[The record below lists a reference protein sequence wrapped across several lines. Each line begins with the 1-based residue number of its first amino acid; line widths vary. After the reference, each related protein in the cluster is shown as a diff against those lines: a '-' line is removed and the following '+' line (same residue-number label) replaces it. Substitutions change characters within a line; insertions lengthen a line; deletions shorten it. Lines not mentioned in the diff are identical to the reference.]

1 MARARRRQRMC
12 DRCRTRNGNIKCDGS
27 PANVPCT
34 FCKEQNRPC
43 HFSKITSTTRKG
55 SSGVAAIDGRAF
67 LGKKRVDVLVAGDA
81 SRTRRVGDRKV
92 AGRVATYSRLSMEN
106 GLKGRQVFNTLV
118 RNWEGLPTDRGQPL
132 PVLTLHH
139 GGKASENHEGP
150 READNL
156 ANAPNDERPQD
167 SGQLEDAE
175 RIVMEDIDTAV
186 LDQQDVS
193 QNNPNFDSIRFR
205 LPSSE
210 LLDAIHL
217 YSSQLYNTD
226 TEHLPLF
233 EDGTLQDMFYS
244 MNGSALIALGILA
257 QEYMR
262 NLLPSAKGKQLTD
275 EQCAIAP
282 AFDDIVGSAPPDT
295 VGVAEKDRR
304 YVYKSALRDLGTA
317 IGEGWVDASDEDAD
331 VSNDDEE

>member
-1 MARARRRQRMC
+1 MARARRRQQ
-12 DRCRTRNGNIKCDGS
+12 
-27 PANVPCT
+27 
-34 FCKEQNRPC
+34 QNRPC
-43 HFSKITSTTRKG
+43 HFSKTTSTTRTS

-67 LGKKRVDVLVAGDA
+67 LGKKRVDVLAAGDA
-81 SRTRRVGDRKV
+81 SITRRVGDRKV
-92 AGRVATYSRLSMEN
+92 AGRVATYSRLSIEN

-132 PVLTLHH
+132 PGLTLHH

-150 READNL
+150 RD
-156 ANAPNDERPQD
+156 APNDE
-167 SGQLEDAE
+167 SGQDGGQLKNAE
-175 RIVMEDIDTAV
+175 KTATEDIDTDV
-186 LDQQDVS
+186 LDQVDIS
-193 QNNPNFDSIRFR
+193 RNNPNFESTRFR
-205 LPSSE
+205 LPSSD

-217 YSSQLYNTD
+217 YTSHLYNTD
-226 TEHLPLF
+226 TENLPLS
-233 EDGTLQDMFYS
+233 EDGTLQDVFYS

-262 NLLPSAKGKQLTD
+262 NHLPSAKGKQLTD
-275 EQCAIAP
+275 EHCAIAP
-282 AFDDIVGSAPPDT
+282 TFEDIVGSAPPDT

-304 YVYKSALRDLGTA
+304 YVYRSALKDLGTE